1 MLRCTKVWVVAI
13 IPSVMTAFLT
23 TVPSVWAFNIT
34 THHYNALRTGW
45 NKHETILTPSNVASS
60 SFGPTIASVGLDEQ
74 VDAQPLVMRQQS
86 IAGQGIH
93 NTVVYVATE
102 NNTIYAIDGYTG
114 AILLQRNLGTPAKPF
129 GNCANNSAV
138 IGIGATPVIDP
149 SSGILY
155 VIADTQEN
163 GAPTF
168 RLYALKLHDLTDAI
182 PSIIIKAS
190 HTLSDGSSYKFNP
203 TVSRSRAA
211 LLLINGNVYAGFA
224 SYCDFGADR
233 TRGWLL
239 GWNAST
245 LTPLSDK
252 WLTNR
257 EATSPD
263 SFFLTPIW
271 MSGSGIASDGS
282 SVYFVTGNSDYSG
295 TTRNRP
301 GNLTESVVK
310 LSLDLTTLQ
319 SSFTPDAYPFLDQV
333 DGDFGS
339 GGIMLLPDQPGSIPA
354 LATALG
360 KDGQLFLMNRTAL
373 GGFHTNTNAVLAV
386 HNAGG
391 CLCAKSYFK
400 GSDGINRVVTS
411 GGNRLQT
418 WQVHTSPSPAL
429 VADSWTQ
436 QIQSGQDGG
445 FFTTISSNGSTNGII
460 WAVGRPDGSN
470 NNAVYLNAFDANTGN
485 SLVSNMI
492 AGSWPN
498 TQANANIVPVVT
510 NGKVYVASFRQL
522 NIFGLTSGDEAR
534 VSVSS
539 VGIRQFAS
547 QPDLNRVA
555 GNSQPDLNRV
565 TGWIKSRSNSKI
577 VLLTRAG
584 TPVTVDP
591 TEAIQARQFSVS
603 GDALTAIG
611 QYHADGTLF
620 AKSISRAKSNPA
632 LWLPDR

>member
-1 MLRCTKVWVVAI
+1 MLRCAGALWVRT
-13 IPSVMTAFLT
+13 IPSLLAAFLT
-23 TVPSVWAFNIT
+23 SPSVWAFNIT

-45 NKHETILTPSNVASS
+45 NKHETILTPSNLASSTFGMVAS
-60 SFGPTIASVGLDEQ
+60 AELDEQ

-86 IAGQGIH
+86 IAGQGAH

-102 NNTIYAIDGYTG
+102 NNTIYAIDGDSG
-114 AILLQRNLGTPAKPF
+114 AILLQRNLGMPVSST
-129 GNCANNSAV
+129 NCQNNSAV

-149 SSGILY
+149 STGILY

-163 GAPTF
+163 GVPTF

-182 PSIIIKAS
+182 PSIIVKAS
-190 HTLSDGSSYKFNP
+190 HSLSDGSSYKFNA

-211 LLLINGNVYAGFA
+211 LLLTNGNVYAGFS
-224 SYCDFGADR
+224 SYCDFNGGQ

-252 WLTNR
+252 WLTVR
-257 EATSPD
+257 EATSPNN
-263 SFFLTPIW
+263 FFLTSIW

-282 SVYFVTGNSDYSG
+282 SVYFVTGNSDPSG

-301 GNLTESVVK
+301 RNLTESVVK
-310 LSLDLTTLQ
+310 VSPNLTTLQ
-319 SSFTPDAYPFLDQV
+319 SAFTPDNYSSLDQT
-333 DGDFGS
+333 DNDLGS

-360 KDGQLFLMNRTAL
+360 KDGNLYLMNRTAL
-373 GGFHTNTNAVLAV
+373 GGFRANTNAVLGV
-386 HNAGG
+386 FRVGSCFCG
-391 CLCAKSYFK
+391 ESYFT

-411 GGNRLQT
+411 GIYKLQT
-418 WQVHTSPSPAL
+418 WQVRTSPSPTL
-429 VADSWTQ
+429 VADSWTHNTTT
-436 QIQSGQDGG
+436 GQDPG
-445 FFTTISSNGSTNGII
+445 FFTTVSSNGHTNGII

-470 NNAVYLNAFDANTGN
+470 NNAVYLDAVDANTGKT
-485 SLVSNMI
+485 LVSNMI
-492 AGSWPN
+492 AGYWPN
-498 TQANANIVPVVT
+498 TQANANIVAVVT
-510 NGKVYVASFRQL
+510 NGKVYIASFRQL
-522 NIFGLTSGDEAR
+522 SIFGLTSGGAAR
-534 VSVSS
+534 VSIDSM
-539 VGIRQFAS
+539 GTRQL
-547 QPDLNRVA
+547 D
-555 GNSQPDLNRV
+555 SQPDLNRV
-565 TGWIKSRSNSKI
+565 TGRVKNRSNSKI

-584 TPVTVDP
+584 THVTVDA
-591 TEAIQARQFSVS
+591 TEAIEAQQNSIS

>member
-1 MLRCTKVWVVAI
+1 MSRCTNVWIVAI
-13 IPSVMTAFLT
+13 ISSVMTAFLT
-23 TVPSVWAFNIT
+23 APSVWAFNIT

-45 NKHETILTPSNVASS
+45 NKHETILTSSNVASS
-60 SFGPTIASVGLDEQ
+60 SFGLTASVGLDEQ

-102 NNTIYAIDGYTG
+102 NNTIYAIDGDSG
-114 AILLQRNLGTPAKPF
+114 AILLSRNLGTPVSSTS
-129 GNCANNSAV
+129 CLNNSSV

-163 GAPTF
+163 GVPTF
-168 RLYALKLHDLTDAI
+168 RLYALKLHDLTAAI

-190 HTLSDGSSYKFNP
+190 HSLSDGSSYKFNP

-211 LLLINGNVYAGFA
+211 LLLTNGNVYAGFS
-224 SYCDFGADR
+224 SYCDSKGGQ

-263 SFFLTPIW
+263 NFFLTSIW

-295 TTRNRP
+295 TTRNKPR
-301 GNLTESVVK
+301 NLTESVVK
-310 LSLDLTTLQ
+310 LSPDLTTLQ
-319 SSFTPDAYPFLDQV
+319 SSFTPDEYPFLDEV

-339 GGIMLLPDQPGSIPA
+339 GGIMLLPDQPGSTPA

-360 KDGQLFLMNRTAL
+360 KDGRLFLMNRTAL
-373 GGFHTNTNAVLAV
+373 GGFHTNTNAVLGV
-386 HNAGG
+386 FNAGG
-391 CLCAKSYFK
+391 CFCGESYFK

-411 GGNRLQT
+411 ASNKVQT
-418 WQVHTSPSPAL
+418 WQVRTSPSPTL

-436 QIQSGQDGG
+436 TILSGQDGG

-470 NNAVYLNAFDANTGN
+470 NNAVYLNALDANTGN

-522 NIFGLTSGDEAR
+522 NIFGLTSGGEAR
-534 VSVSS
+534 VSVGSM
-539 VGIRQFAS
+539 GTQQF
-547 QPDLNRVA
+547 D
-555 GNSQPDLNRV
+555 SQPDLNRV
-565 TGWIKSRSNSKI
+565 TGWVESRSNGKI
-577 VLLTRAG
+577 VLLNRAG
-584 TPVTVDP
+584 KPVTVDA
-591 TEAIQARQFSVS
+591 TEAIQAQEFSIS

-611 QYHADGTLF
+611 QYHTDGTLF

>member
-1 MLRCTKVWVVAI
+1 
-13 IPSVMTAFLT
+13 MTAFL

-45 NKHETILTPSNVASS
+45 NKHEAILTLSNVASS
-60 SFGPTIASVGLDEQ
+60 SFGPTIAPVGLDEQ

-93 NTVVYVATE
+93 STVVYVATE
-102 NNTIYAIDGYTG
+102 NNTIYAIDGDTG
-114 AILLQRNLGTPAKPF
+114 AILLQRNLGTPVKPF
-129 GNCANNSAV
+129 GNCPNNSDV

-149 SSGILY
+149 STGTLY
-155 VIADTQEN
+155 VIADAQEN
-163 GAPTF
+163 GVATF

-182 PSIIIKAS
+182 PSRVIKAS
-190 HTLSDGSSYKFNP
+190 HTLSDGSSYQFNP

-211 LLLINGNVYAGFA
+211 LLLINGNVYAGFS
-224 SYCDFGADR
+224 SYCDFGNDR
-233 TRGWLL
+233 SRGWLL

-263 SFFLTPIW
+263 NFFLTSIW

-295 TTRNRP
+295 TTRNKP

-310 LSLDLTTLQ
+310 LSPDLTTLQ
-319 SSFTPDAYPFLDQV
+319 SSFTPDEYPFLDQV

-339 GGIMLLPDQPGSIPA
+339 GGILLLPDQPSVPA

-360 KDGQLFLMNRTAL
+360 KDGLLFLMNRSAL
-373 GGFHTNTNAVLAV
+373 GGFHTDTNAVLDV

-391 CLCAKSYFK
+391 CFCAESYFT

-418 WQVHTSPSPAL
+418 WQVRTSPSPAL

-436 QIQSGQDGG
+436 HIQNGQDGG
-445 FFTTISSNGSTNGII
+445 FFTTISSNGSSSGII

-485 SLVSNMI
+485 SLVVNMI

-498 TQANANIVPVVT
+498 TEANANIVPVVT
-510 NGKVYVASFRQL
+510 NGRVYVASYRQL
-522 NIFGLTSGDEAR
+522 SIFGLTSGGAAR
-534 VSVSS
+534 VSMGT
-539 VGIRQFAS
+539 GIQQFAS

-555 GNSQPDLNRV
+555 GDTQPDLNRV
-565 TGWIKSRSNSKI
+565 TGWVKSRSNSKI
-577 VLLTRAG
+577 VLLTRTG

-591 TEAIQARQFSVS
+591 TEAIQARQFAIS
-603 GDALTAIG
+603 GDALTAVG
-611 QYHADGTLF
+611 QYHADRTLF
-620 AKSISRAKSNPA
+620 AESISRAKSNPA